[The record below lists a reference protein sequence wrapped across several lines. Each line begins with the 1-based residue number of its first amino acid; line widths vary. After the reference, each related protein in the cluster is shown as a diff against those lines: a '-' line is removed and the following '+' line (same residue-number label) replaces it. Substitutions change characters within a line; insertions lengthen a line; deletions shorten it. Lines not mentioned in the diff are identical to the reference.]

1 MMTNRLVAR
10 TQSFGYPEAG
20 PGERLRRLR
29 QRRRL
34 LREELLAV
42 SILLIALAITVAV
55 LATQWL
61 GENPAGSQGVR
72 SVHPTVTVYGGTTT

>member
-1 MMTNRLVAR
+1 MITNRLVTR
-10 TQSFGYPEAG
+10 THPSGGSEAG

-34 LREELLAV
+34 LREEILAISVLLV
-42 SILLIALAITVAV
+42 ALAITVAV

-61 GENPAGSQGVR
+61 GENTTGSQSLPSIQSTI
-72 SVHPTVTVYGGTTT
+72 SVSGGTT